1 MLPLSSHLLHF
12 IIMYFLKTASAVA
25 ICACYA
31 EDELEFLILLHL
43 PLIAGM
49 TCVPSFPVLGID
61 PRVSY
66 ILA

>member
-12 IIMYFLKTASAVA
+12 IIMYFPKTASAVA
-25 ICACYA
+25 LCACYA
-31 EDELEFLILLHL
+31 EDELEFLIL
-43 PLIAGM
+43 M